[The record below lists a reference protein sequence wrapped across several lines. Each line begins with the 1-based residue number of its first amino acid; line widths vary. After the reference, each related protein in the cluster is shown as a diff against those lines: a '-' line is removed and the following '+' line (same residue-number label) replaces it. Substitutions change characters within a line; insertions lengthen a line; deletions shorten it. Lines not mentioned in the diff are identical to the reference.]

1 MKYIYHT
8 FKVLLLLIF
17 VQQADAQQLP
27 LYSQYWWN
35 DYLIN
40 PAYTGSLNYSPL
52 QMTFRKQ
59 WVGFNGSPELFTL
72 GGHTRFSDKVAIGGL
87 IFKDQTGGA
96 ITQTGVI
103 GNYSYRIKMNETS
116 HISLALSGQFNQYT
130 FENSKVQALAPG
142 DPALMEGIQ
151 KSMSPDASFGI
162 LYQNGQ
168 KTKIGFSI
176 NQLFESRI
184 NNLNENDNNNL
195 VRHFNISAS
204 KAILIDSNFTFEPS
218 VLIKKTASSP
228 TQVDLMGRVK
238 YKNFLWAGVSY
249 RYQDAM
255 VALLGLSF
263 KNMFLGYSYD
273 VTMSEIST
281 YSSGSHEI
289 VFGFMIG
296 NKQVKVLADIDKDG
310 VADSIDHCPTIAG
323 VLENF
328 GCPFSDK
335 DKDGTPDYL
344 DKCPELFGDAK
355 SNGCPTSDKDND
367 GILDYMDKCP
377 ELAGDAKNNGC
388 PVPDKDADGIPDDLD
403 NCPNTKGTNDNNGC
417 PVVTAAQKDVVSKA
431 ITNLE
436 FESNKATIK
445 QESFLGLDMLAVL
458 LAEKPDWKLKLA
470 GHTDD
475 VGGDEVNMQL
485 SKDRAE
491 SVQNYLVNK
500 GISSSRFIV
509 EYYGKTKPISSNN
522 NDAGRKL
529 NRRVEMSFVF
539 E

>member
-1 MKYIYHT
+1 MKYIT
-8 FKVLLLLIF
+8 QTVRILLLVLIF
-17 VQQADAQQLP
+17 NQGKAQQLP

-35 DYLIN
+35 DYIIN

-72 GGHTRFSDKVAIGGL
+72 GGHSRVNDKVAIGGL

-103 GNYSYRIKMNETS
+103 GNYCYRIKMNEQS
-116 HISLALSGQFNQYT
+116 FISMALSGQFNQYA
-130 FENSKVQALAPG
+130 FDNSRVQALAPS
-142 DPALMEGIQ
+142 DPALMDGIQ
-151 KSMSPDASFGI
+151 KSMAPDASFGI
-162 LYQNGQ
+162 LYQKGQ

-184 NNLNENDNNNL
+184 NNLSENDNNNL

-204 KAILIDSNFTFEPS
+204 KAIQLDSNFVFEPS
-218 VLIKKTASSP
+218 VLIKSTASSP

-238 YKNFLWAGVSY
+238 FKDFLWAGVSY

-255 VALLGLSF
+255 VALLGFNF

-289 VFGFMIG
+289 VFGCMIG
-296 NKQVKVLADIDKDG
+296 RKQTNVFADADHDG

-323 VLENF
+323 VIENF

-344 DKCPELFGDAK
+344 DKCPDLFGDAK
-355 SNGCPTSDKDND
+355 NNGCPTSDKDND

-377 ELAGDAKNNGC
+377 DIAGDAKNNGC
-388 PVPDKDADGIPDDLD
+388 PVADKDGDGIPDELD

-417 PVVTAAQKDVVSKA
+417 PIVTDAQKDVVSKA

-436 FESNKATIK
+436 FESNKAKIK

-475 VGGDEVNMQL
+475 VGGDAVNMQL

-491 SVQNYLVNK
+491 AVRNYLVNK
-500 GISSSRFIV
+500 GINSSRFIV
-509 EYYGKTKPISSNN
+509 EYYGKSKPISSNN
-522 NDAGRKL
+522 TDAGRKL